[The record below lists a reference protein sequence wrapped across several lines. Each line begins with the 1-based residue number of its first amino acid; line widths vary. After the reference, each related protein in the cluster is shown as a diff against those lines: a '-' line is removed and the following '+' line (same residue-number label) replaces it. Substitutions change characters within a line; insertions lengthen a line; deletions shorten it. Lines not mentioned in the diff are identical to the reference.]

1 MIVDSFAATPHRD
14 RGNPGLPAVPAD
26 TAVYAIGDIHG
37 RSDLLAELH
46 AGIVADAA
54 SRGATR
60 RVIVHLGDYV
70 DRGPDSAGVVYRLL
84 DAVPDGFDSIC
95 LLGNHERMM
104 LDFLEDASA
113 GPLWLRNGGDATL
126 ASYGVAYETKE
137 SFDLQRLRG
146 LQGEL
151 RHRLP
156 ERHLA
161 FLRGL
166 RLVHIEGD
174 YAFVHAGIRP
184 GVALE
189 AQEEMD
195 LLWVRGLFLRSDRD
209 HGKIIVHGHTIMP
222 EPEIMPNRIGIDT
235 GAWYTGRLT
244 SLALEGSQRHLLAT
258 SP

>member
-1 MIVDSFAATPHRD
+1 MIVDSFAA
-14 RGNPGLPAVPAD
+14 NPDPAGDPQGAHSVPTG

-46 AGIVADAA
+46 AAIAADADR
-54 SRGATR
+54 RGATR

-70 DRGPDSAGVVYRLL
+70 DRGPDSAGVIYRLM
-84 DAVPDGFDSIC
+84 DGIPAGFESIA

-104 LDFLEDASA
+104 LDFLEDASL
-113 GPLWLRNGGDATL
+113 GPLWLRNGGDATM
-126 ASYGVAYETKE
+126 ASYGVAYDARG
-137 SFDLQRLRG
+137 SMDLQRLRG

-151 RHRLP
+151 RFRLP

-161 FLRGL
+161 FLRDL
-166 RLVHIEGD
+166 RLLHVEGD

-195 LLWVRGLFLRSDRD
+195 LLWVRGLFLRSEHD
-209 HGKIIVHGHTIMP
+209 HEKMIVHGHTIVP
-222 EPEIMPNRIGIDT
+222 DPEILPNRIGIDT

-244 SLALEGSQRHLLAT
+244 SLALEGSRRHLLAT
-258 SP
+258 AP